1 MPRTIACS
9 KRLGALCEYAGG
21 RKGSGNSWAGLDCAV
36 SASMR
41 CSQRSWL
48 ATGGEATLQGRGVST
63 PALHPLCTPS
73 ASALGGRG
81 GVGSE
86 LRMRVADGLWAR
98 TRLATGGGEAM
109 MLAGLAT
116 MGRWRGW
123 WD

>member
-21 RKGSGNSWAGLDCAV
+21 RKGSGNGWAGLDCAVSAV

-48 ATGGEATLQGRGVST
+48 ATGGEATLQGRGVPT
-63 PALHPLCTPS
+63 PALHPLCTRS
-73 ASALGGRG
+73 ASALAGRS

-86 LRMRVADGLWAR
+86 LRMRVADDLWAR

-109 MLAGLAT
+109 ML
-116 MGRWRGW
+116 GRIV
-123 WD
+123 